1 MKLNSL
7 IFAVAGF
14 CLSAGASYAQS
25 PKDQDVALWQTE
37 SSGAVTFLPS
47 NGTCPSTL
55 LNFTRTENSH
65 IDMPTETGPPRQDGV
80 CQYSNADGSAYI
92 TAYFYITEGRTRHDE
107 VLNAAS
113 SVMQVHPVEVMQEET
128 QDCSDVIQFRAILSD
143 FHAMAELTE
152 SGEREIVIDQSE
164 LYCVVMKFT
173 NRPGRTWAVVN
184 SDGEYFTKIRATIGA
199 APTDEMDSQMMS
211 AISEFYS
218 QQGIA
223 ARLAADPPR

>member
-107 VLNAAS
+107 VLRLQISMAHAPSVTVQQRVKDGPHDLAFTRFTSEVFHLYGAS
-113 SVMQVHPVEVMQEET
+113 
-128 QDCSDVIQFRAILSD
+128 
-143 FHAMAELTE
+143 
-152 SGEREIVIDQSE
+152 
-164 LYCVVMKFT
+164 
-173 NRPGRTWAVVN
+173 GR
-184 SDGEYFTKIRATIGA
+184 
-199 APTDEMDSQMMS
+199 
-211 AISEFYS
+211 
-218 QQGIA
+218 
-223 ARLAADPPR
+223 